1 MFNTGDL
8 LLRLRPIIKF
18 KNNEEFQEVAHY
30 IQHMLFLDDWFIK
43 FELVDAP
50 IDTSKELGI
59 DTEAMGLCT
68 YDYGNHEAVIKV
80 QNCANAE
87 DDILVSSNI
96 ALLDLIHE
104 ELHLKEEY
112 ISLSDCY
119 KDIDDK
125 DTDIDKVHK
134 HMYLEKMAK
143 SIFMALTGVTKDF
156 FMK

>member
-1 MFNTGDL
+1 M
-8 LLRLRPIIKF
+8 RLRPIIKF
-18 KNNEEFQEVAHY
+18 KNNEEFQKIAHY
-30 IQHMLFLDDWFIK
+30 LQHILFLDDWFIK
-43 FELVDAP
+43 FELVDSP
-50 IDTSKELGI
+50 IDTSEELGI

-87 DDILVSSNI
+87 DEILVSSNI

-104 ELHLKEEY
+104 KLHLKEEY

-143 SIFMALTGVTKDF
+143 SIFMALTGVDKDF